1 MRILLTGAS
10 GLLGGRLAQLLGQAH
25 EVVAARHAAAPP
37 AGMETVPL
45 ELGSP
50 ESMAAA
56 MAAVKP
62 DAVVHSAAC
71 ADADVCEREPE
82 TARLLNS
89 VATERLAALCRE
101 RGSRM
106 IAVSTDLVLS
116 GARALTDEALA
127 ARPILEYGR
136 SKLAAELAVLAASPD
151 FAVVRVALVQGRGF
165 GPRATASEGVAWAL
179 RAGKRARLF
188 VDQFRTPVDPESVA
202 DAIGRILEGRGSGL
216 FQLGGPERLSRHELG
231 LRTARAL
238 GLDGG
243 LIDAALQARQPVGS
257 LRPADCSMDSSRA
270 RRELG
275 WEPRPLDAALR
286 ESRLSPG

>member
-1 MRILLTGAS
+1 MRILLSGAS
-10 GLLGGRLAQLLGQAH
+10 GLLGGRLAELLGRRH

-45 ELGSP
+45 ELGAS
-50 ESMAAA
+50 ESMATALSS
-56 MAAVKP
+56 VRP
-62 DAVVHSAAC
+62 DAVVHAAAC

-89 VATERLAALCRE
+89 AATERLAALCRE
-101 RGSRM
+101 RGARM
-106 IAVSTDLVLS
+106 VALSTDLVLS
-116 GARALTDEALA
+116 GERALTDESAA

-136 SKLAAELAVLAASPD
+136 SKLAAETAVLAASPD
-151 FAVVRVALVQGRGF
+151 FAVVRIALVHGRGF

-188 VDQFRTPVDPESVA
+188 VDQYRTPVDPESVA
-202 DAIGRILEGRGSGL
+202 DAIVRILEGRGSGL
-216 FQLGGPERLSRHELG
+216 FHLGGPERLSRHELG
-231 LRTARAL
+231 LRVARVL
-238 GLDGG
+238 GLDAG
-243 LIDAALQARQPVGS
+243 LIDAVEQARQPVGF

-270 RRELG
+270 WRELG
-275 WEPRPLDAALR
+275 WQPRPLDLALR

>member
-1 MRILLTGAS
+1 
-10 GLLGGRLAQLLGQAH
+10 
-25 EVVAARHAAAPP
+25 
-37 AGMETVPL
+37 METVPL

-56 MAAVKP
+56 MAAVRP
-62 DAVVHSAAC
+62 EAVVHSAAC

-82 TARLLNS
+82 TARLLNV

-101 RGSRM
+101 RGARM

-116 GARALTDEALA
+116 GERALTDESVA

-136 SKLAAELAVLAASPD
+136 SKLAAEQAVLSASPD
-151 FAVVRVALVQGRGF
+151 FAVVRMALVQGRGF

-179 RAGKRARLF
+179 RGGKRARLF

-216 FQLGGPERLSRHELG
+216 FHLGGPERLSRHELG

-238 GLDGG
+238 GLDAG
-243 LIDAALQARQPVGS
+243 LIDAVEQARQPVGL